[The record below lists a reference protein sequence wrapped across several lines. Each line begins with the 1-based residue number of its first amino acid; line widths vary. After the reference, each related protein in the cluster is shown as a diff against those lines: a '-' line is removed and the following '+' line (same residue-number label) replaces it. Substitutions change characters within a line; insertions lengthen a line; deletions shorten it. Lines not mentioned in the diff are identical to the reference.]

1 MKGTNNTRMGAI
13 NEHKRRIKEHL
24 DEINDAIDFGMEKKP
39 VTIGFHTS
47 ACASEI
53 LELYLHKMNLI
64 SVGKMIKHNWFERPQ
79 YGQKIAPLIDRKLP
93 VVFPDKEK
101 IYDLIHSIEENRD
114 VLIYGKATK
123 SNVEVVIK
131 KFSELKNI
139 LKEKLSDLGEEIE

>member
-79 YGQKIAPLIDRKLP
+79 YGQKISPL
-93 VVFPDKEK
+93 
-101 IYDLIHSIEENRD
+101 IEENRD